1 MMEPCSLHG
10 TLRKGM
16 WGHNNPNDVTLE
28 DDVFD
33 EKPSPLPGLIAATVA
48 CKGGNNNQ
56 PGGGSR
62 AIFINPP
69 DPSHHPRYAYFS
81 KGDPLDSSS
90 SSRSRSV
97 IIPNVPDASSGPLPP
112 GQSRFSTSTR
122 MSSSKFSGLNDSG
135 LGSTCTT
142 VAFAEKERRMRFP
155 SSSAGG
161 CTLVATGGLE
171 DCSKNF

>member
-1 MMEPCSLHG
+1 MAIEGSNYNRNMMRNGNTNYKDSMMEPCSLHG

-56 PGGGSR
+56 SGGGSR

-69 DPSHHPRYAYFS
+69 DPSHHSRYAYFS
-81 KGDPLDSSS
+81 KGTFYFCFARIFEKWLKSFF
-90 SSRSRSV
+90 
-97 IIPNVPDASSGPLPP
+97 NVS
-112 GQSRFSTSTR
+112 F
-122 MSSSKFSGLNDSG
+122 
-135 LGSTCTT
+135 
-142 VAFAEKERRMRFP
+142 V
-155 SSSAGG
+155 
-161 CTLVATGGLE
+161 
-171 DCSKNF
+171 

>member
-1 MMEPCSLHG
+1 MEGSNYNRNMMRNGNTNYKDSMMEPCSLHG

-81 KGDPLDSSS
+81 KGTF
-90 SSRSRSV
+90 V
-97 IIPNVPDASSGPLPP
+97 ILYECIFLAIFWISKSFFNVLFVYILYS
-112 GQSRFSTSTR
+112 
-122 MSSSKFSGLNDSG
+122 
-135 LGSTCTT
+135 
-142 VAFAEKERRMRFP
+142 
-155 SSSAGG
+155 
-161 CTLVATGGLE
+161 LVI
-171 DCSKNF
+171 